1 MELLHGSNAKF
12 ERFNL
17 SFIKSGDG
25 LNKYGTGIYLTDSR
39 ETAER
44 YILKG
49 GFLYSVKLYNSA
61 TFHEWEA
68 EIEEGLKEYFIRK
81 LNKKGLTREAE
92 TMQEECGENGYNMWT
107 LRDLYEIMSHTL
119 TPAVLNEWLTIYGI
133 NGIKAENAMLE
144 GSIYVA
150 FDPEDIKILDTEQ
163 Y

>member
-1 MELLHGSNAKF
+1 MELLHGSNAQF

-17 SFIKSGDG
+17 SFLKSGDG

-49 GFLYSVKLYNSA
+49 GYLYTVKLYNIGN
-61 TFHEWEA
+61 FHEWGA
-68 EIEEGLKEYFIRK
+68 EISEELKEYFIRK

-92 TMQEECGENGYNMWT
+92 TMQEECGENGYSMWT
-107 LRDLYEIMSHTL
+107 MRDLYEILSHTL
-119 TPAVLNEWLTIYGI
+119 TAPVLNDWLMIAGI
-133 NGIKAENAMLE
+133 NGIKANNAMLE

-150 FDPEDIKILDTEQ
+150 FDPEDLKILDTEA